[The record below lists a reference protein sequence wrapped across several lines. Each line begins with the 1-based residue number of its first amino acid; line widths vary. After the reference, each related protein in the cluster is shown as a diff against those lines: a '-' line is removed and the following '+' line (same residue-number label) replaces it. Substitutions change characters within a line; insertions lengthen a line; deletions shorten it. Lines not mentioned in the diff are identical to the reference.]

1 MRLTRN
7 ICYSPIKRVI
17 LLLHFC
23 YSAAKKNVNVGKGGG
38 TAGLDDY
45 IYDDA
50 ADDGYDFM

>member
-1 MRLTRN
+1 
-7 ICYSPIKRVI
+7 

>member
-1 MRLTRN
+1 MRLKRN
-7 ICYSPIKRVI
+7 ICYSLIKHVTFSVTC
-17 LLLHFC
+17 LSF
-23 YSAAKKNVNVGKGGG
+23 AAKKNVNVGKGGG